1 MTSTAIAQAELL
13 TTDLASI
20 LSDALV
26 GVYLHGSLV
35 LGCFNPQ
42 RSDIDV
48 VAVTRRLTTQDER
61 RRLGALMLRSSSS
74 KERPR
79 QPPYPLELSLLTGA
93 QLRPWRY
100 PTPFDF
106 HYGESQRDRFAAGDF
121 QPLWAEDRDLAA
133 HITVLR
139 EAGRVL
145 HGPPIEDAFPP
156 VPDEDYVD
164 SLLHDLDWS
173 REGRRGLYGVLSASR
188 IWATLAERR
197 LHSKLTGGLW
207 ALEHAS
213 PEFHALVA
221 RAVAVYRGER
231 EDDDF
236 EDDKVDAY
244 LAYVDPLVRPIASGY
259 VRS

>member
-1 MTSTAIAQAELL
+1 MTSTAIAQAERL

-133 HITVLR
+133 HITGSQGGR
-139 EAGRVL
+139 TRSPRPADRGRV
-145 HGPPIEDAFPP
+145 PTR
-156 VPDEDYVD
+156 
-164 SLLHDLDWS
+164 S
-173 REGRRGLYGVLSASR
+173 R
-188 IWATLAERR
+188 
-197 LHSKLTGGLW
+197 
-207 ALEHAS
+207 
-213 PEFHALVA
+213 
-221 RAVAVYRGER
+221 
-231 EDDDF
+231 
-236 EDDKVDAY
+236 
-244 LAYVDPLVRPIASGY
+244 
-259 VRS
+259 